1 MFHLFLSN
9 NTTELPAKFTYPFC
23 YTPNPLA
30 IIAAEE
36 VKDYLASQI
45 QWKNE
50 LKHGKMFGVLVVKN
64 QNNQL
69 GYLAGF
75 SGRIADSYHHSFFVP
90 PIYDLK
96 ESSGFFLREEECISN
111 LNEKIENLLSDE
123 NYISLKNSWQKLN
136 DDFLRFLEESQN
148 QLAYNKKCRDEKRS
162 QSLSEE
168 EKLHLIKE
176 SQFQKAQFKRDK
188 QIWQKKL
195 SELRTRLDEYETEI
209 TQLQNL
215 RKKSSALLQQ
225 KIFEQFELFNAKG
238 ERKNLCQ
245 IFSDYGNLIPPGGAG
260 ECAAPKLLQYAYKN
274 NFKPICMAEFWWGES
289 PVGVV
294 RKHGCFYPSCTSK
307 CGPILSFMLQGLEVE
322 ENPLSVA
329 VSLEHQ
335 VKIIFEDDYILVLD
349 KPQGMLSV
357 PGKESLFSIFD
368 FVNQRWKNL
377 SGPLIVHRLD
387 MATSGIILIAKDK
400 ISHQNLQAQFKNRLV
415 KKTYI
420 AILDGI
426 VGEDEGTI
434 NLPLLPDFNNR
445 PCQMVDFK
453 SGKPAYTSYKV
464 LERGCD
470 FTRMEFS
477 PYTGRTHQ
485 LRVHAAHKLG
495 LNHPIKGDLLYGNPA
510 DRLYLHAQSISFIH
524 PKNGNRISFTSLPDF

>member
-1 MFHLFLSN
+1 MF
-9 NTTELPAKFTYPFC
+9 
-23 YTPNPLA
+23 
-30 IIAAEE
+30 
-36 VKDYLASQI
+36 
-45 QWKNE
+45 
-50 LKHGKMFGVLVVKN
+50 
-64 QNNQL
+64 
-69 GYLAGF
+69 
-75 SGRIADSYHHSFFVP
+75 
-90 PIYDLK
+90 
-96 ESSGFFLREEECISN
+96 
-111 LNEKIENLLSDE
+111 
-123 NYISLKNSWQKLN
+123 
-136 DDFLRFLEESQN
+136 
-148 QLAYNKKCRDEKRS
+148 
-162 QSLSEE
+162 
-168 EKLHLIKE
+168 
-176 SQFQKAQFKRDK
+176 
-188 QIWQKKL
+188 
-195 SELRTRLDEYETEI
+195 
-209 TQLQNL
+209 
-215 RKKSSALLQQ
+215 
-225 KIFEQFELFNAKG
+225 
-238 ERKNLCQ
+238 
-245 IFSDYGNLIPPGGAG
+245 
-260 ECAAPKLLQYAYKN
+260 
-274 NFKPICMAEFWWGES
+274 
-289 PVGVV
+289 
-294 RKHGCFYPSCTSK
+294 
-307 CGPILSFMLQGLEVE
+307 
-322 ENPLSVA
+322 
-329 VSLEHQ
+329 
-335 VKIIFEDDYILVLD
+335 
-349 KPQGMLSV
+349 
-357 PGKESLFSIFD
+357 FD

-495 LNHPIKGDLLYGNPA
+495 LNRPIKGDLLYGNPA

>member
-1 MFHLFLSN
+1 MFHSFLSN
-9 NTTELPAKFTYPFC
+9 NSTELPAKFTYPFC
-23 YTPNPLA
+23 YKPNPLA
-30 IIAAEE
+30 VMAAEE
-36 VKDYLASQI
+36 VKEYLVSQT
-45 QWKNE
+45 QWNDE
-50 LKHGKMFGVLVVKN
+50 LKRGKMFGVLVVKN

-96 ESSGFFLREEECISN
+96 ESSGFFLREEDCISN

-136 DDFLRFLEESQN
+136 DDFLLFLEESQK
-148 QLAYNKKCRDEKRS
+148 QLAYNKKCRAERRA

-168 EKLHLIKE
+168 ENLRLTKE

-188 QIWQKKL
+188 QIWQNKL
-195 SELRTRLDEYETEI
+195 SELRTRLDKYETEI
-209 TQLQNL
+209 SELQNL
-215 RKKSSALLQQ
+215 RKQSSALLQQ

-260 ECAAPKLLQYAYKN
+260 ECAAPKLLQHAYKN
-274 NFKPICMAEFWWGES
+274 NFKPVCMAEFWWGES

-294 RKHGCFYPSCTSK
+294 RNHGCFYPSCTSK

-335 VKIIFEDDYILVLD
+335 VKIIYEDDYILVLD
-349 KPQGMLSV
+349 KPHGMLSV
-357 PGKESLFSIFD
+357 PGKESLSSIYD

-400 ISHQNLQAQFKNRLV
+400 ISHQNLQAQFKNRVV

-426 VGEDEGTI
+426 VEEDEGTI
-434 NLPLLPDFNNR
+434 DLPLLPDFNNR

-453 SGKPAYTSYKV
+453 LGKPAYTSYKV
-464 LERGCD
+464 LERGND

-485 LRVHAAHKLG
+485 LRVHAAHKSG
-495 LNHPIKGDLLYGNPA
+495 LNHPIKGDLLYGNAA

-524 PKNGNRISFTSLPDF
+524 PNSGNTISFTSLPDF